1 MMNTAPQRDPA
12 WSRPRIAPSH
22 DADGAEDLVNAYA
35 TPARIAEAHRRLAR
49 ARRAPTDIQRAVTA
63 AYGPLLRQRD
73 TAAWV
78 ADLSDRVA
86 ALGKELEALDAAF
99 RARFPQ
105 PPPFSLRWIGGRI
118 SRLIGLSQGKERE
131 TTNDELPA

>member
-1 MMNTAPQRDPA
+1 MLNTTHRRDPA
-12 WSRPRIAPSH
+12 WPRPRIAPSH
-22 DADGAEDLVNAYA
+22 DADADGAEDLMHAHA

-49 ARRAPTDIQRAVTA
+49 ARRAPADIQRAVVA

-78 ADLSDRVA
+78 ADLSERVA
-86 ALGKELEALDAAF
+86 ALDRDLDALDAAF

-105 PPPFSLRWIGGRI
+105 TQPFSLWWIGRRI
-118 SRLIGLSQGKERE
+118 SRLIGL
-131 TTNDELPA
+131 

>member
-22 DADGAEDLVNAYA
+22 DADADGAEDLVNAYA

-86 ALGKELEALDAAF
+86 ALDRDLEDLDATF
-99 RARFPQ
+99 RARFPRPQ
-105 PPPFSLRWIGGRI
+105 PLSPRWIGWRI
-118 SRLIGLSQGKERE
+118 SRLIGL
-131 TTNDELPA
+131 

>member
-1 MMNTAPQRDPA
+1 MMNATRQGDPA
-12 WSRPRIAPSH
+12 WPRPQIAPCH
-22 DADGAEDLVNAYA
+22 DAAADGAEDLVNAYA

-86 ALGKELEALDAAF
+86 ALDRDLEDLDATF

-105 PPPFSLRWIGGRI
+105 PRSFSPRWIAQQ
-118 SRLIGLSQGKERE
+118 IGLFIGLQQGENHE
-131 TTNDELPA
+131 

>member
-1 MMNTAPQRDPA
+1 MLNATHRRDPA
-12 WSRPRIAPSH
+12 WPRPRIAPPH
-22 DADGAEDLVNAYA
+22 DADGAADLVNASA

-49 ARRAPTDIQRAVTA
+49 ARRAPTDIQRAVVA

-86 ALGKELEALDAAF
+86 TLDRDLEALDATF
-99 RARFPQ
+99 RARFPRPQ
-105 PPPFSLRWIGGRI
+105 PLSPRWIGGRI
-118 SRLIGLSQGKERE
+118 SRLIGLSQGKDR
-131 TTNDELPA
+131 

>member
-1 MMNTAPQRDPA
+1 MMNAIQQRDPA
-12 WSRPRIAPSH
+12 WPRPRIAPSH
-22 DADGAEDLVNAYA
+22 DADGAEDLVNTYA
-35 TPARIAEAHRRLAR
+35 IPARIAEARRRLAR

-63 AYGPLLRQRD
+63 AYGPLLQQRD

-86 ALGKELEALDAAF
+86 ALDRDLEDLDATF

-105 PPPFSLRWIGGRI
+105 PRSVSLQWIGWRI
-118 SRLIGLSQGKERE
+118 GLLIGLLQGEHHE
-131 TTNDELPA
+131 